1 MNRAASQRR
10 LQKAEDL
17 LQRVEENIVFQREMI
32 AKLEGG
38 GHDVKAAKMF
48 LKWVEAQQAKLVA
61 ERERLFKQLA
71 KRS

>member
-1 MNRAASQRR
+1 MGQAARMDRAASKRQ
-10 LQKAEDL
+10 LQTAEGL

-48 LKWVEAQQAKLVA
+48 LKWVEA
-61 ERERLFKQLA
+61 
-71 KRS
+71 

>member
-1 MNRAASQRR
+1 MGQAARMDRAASKRR
-10 LQKAEDL
+10 LQTAEGL

-48 LKWVEAQQAKLVA
+48 LKWVEA
-61 ERERLFKQLA
+61 
-71 KRS
+71 